1 MDRGV
6 RDPQRGQSWCR
17 KCSRG
22 VAAAPVVGPPPWR
35 WRWGGWRPG
44 WVCPLDVPPPWRWR
58 WRWGGGGLGGYGGG
72 GGWGVW
78 AHGHA
83 SNPPSLCCRLSHPP
97 PPPLVCYGSVG
108 IRVPPPCVRN
118 FTRDPPIWGMVCV
131 GCGPN
136 FFRGYPLGGKSWGCE
151 GILGDSWRLGARPV
165 GG

>member
-22 VAAAPVVGPPPWR
+22 VAAAPVVGPPPLEVEV
-35 WRWGGWRPG
+35 GGVEA
-44 WVCPLDVPPPWRWR
+44 WVGMPLGCPTPLEVEVEV
-58 WRWGGGGLGGYGGG
+58 GGVGAWVGMEV
-72 GGWGVW
+72 GVV
-78 AHGHA
+78 GVCG
-83 SNPPSLCCRLSHPP
+83 PTDTPLTLLTVLSVEPPP

-136 FFRGYPLGGKSWGCE
+136 FFRGYPLGGESWGCE